1 MKKTLISAAAMMLV
15 MGAVSAHAEGM
26 MGGLGFHTTDA
37 PLGLR
42 HWVSDKMAFDAGI
55 GFSSA
60 DAGSETLTDFTID
73 VGLPISLK
81 KWEKVNFMLRPG
93 VKYNTV
99 DYLFDADADP
109 FTADTKE
116 KINTFGVSGEFEVE
130 VMLAENFS
138 VSAAHGL
145 AYTSTKL
152 DVSGAESVSGF
163 GTTGNNFTTIGFH
176 VYLW

>member
-1 MKKTLISAAAMMLV
+1 MKKTLISAAALMLV
-15 MGAVSAHAEGM
+15 MGAASVHAEGM
-26 MGGLGFHTTDA
+26 KGGLGFHNSDA
-37 PLGLR
+37 PIGIR
-42 HWVSDKMAFDAGI
+42 HWVSEKMAVDLGI

-73 VGLPISLK
+73 AGLPISMK
-81 KWEKVNFMLRPG
+81 KWDKVNFMLRPG
-93 VKYNTV
+93 IQYKTQ
-99 DYLFDADADP
+99 DFFFDADSDP
-109 FTADTKE
+109 LTADTKE

-152 DVSGAESVSGF
+152 DVSGAKSVSGF